1 MTTKNPMVSAQSYI
15 NKARALDQLG
25 ERDSISIYIE
35 QARKLCEHLP
45 YNSGMVD
52 VNLLNGIY
60 LTDRGGNSLE
70 SGIKEL
76 EQVTT
81 LGTLANR
88 VRAYHQLA
96 QTYLKN
102 KENQKAENMLDSLYV
117 LLNNSYSPNLIHV
130 DYKPILDHYLKKNN
144 KEKVSQYIELMQ
156 NEQQAFREQKLN
168 YNLVEAIVD
177 LQTGSSLQE
186 LKIIQLKEANQ
197 RLWLLIY
204 VIISVIILTIIV
216 AALIYQR
223 KRHKIQIRQAETKVA
238 NLIQKLKQ
246 SNDEK
251 EKISQEIN
259 EFLQKKENLQEL
271 ETITPYILK
280 ESGEVKFRQCFEIMY
295 PLFLHRLREKVP
307 SVTRREELLSMLIA
321 LKQDNREIA
330 ELLSI
335 EPRSVLM
342 LRHRFRQK
350 IGMTTEYSL
359 ENFIHDLLDMRN

>member
-1 MTTKNPMVSAQSYI
+1 MVPSS
-15 NKARALDQLG
+15 
-25 ERDSISIYIE
+25 
-35 QARKLCEHLP
+35 
-45 YNSGMVD
+45 
-52 VNLLNGIY
+52 
-60 LTDRGGNSLE
+60 
-70 SGIKEL
+70 
-76 EQVTT
+76 QVT
-81 LGTLANR
+81 
-88 VRAYHQLA
+88 V
-96 QTYLKN
+96 
-102 KENQKAENMLDSLYV
+102 
-117 LLNNSYSPNLIHV
+117 
-130 DYKPILDHYLKKNN
+130 
-144 KEKVSQYIELMQ
+144 
-156 NEQQAFREQKLN
+156 
-168 YNLVEAIVD
+168 VEAIVD

-204 VIISVIILTIIV
+204 AIISVIILSGIV
-216 AALIYQR
+216 AALVYQR
-223 KRHKIQIRQAETKVA
+223 RRYKIQMKQAEAKLA

-359 ENFIHDLLDMRN
+359 ENFIHDLLNMRN